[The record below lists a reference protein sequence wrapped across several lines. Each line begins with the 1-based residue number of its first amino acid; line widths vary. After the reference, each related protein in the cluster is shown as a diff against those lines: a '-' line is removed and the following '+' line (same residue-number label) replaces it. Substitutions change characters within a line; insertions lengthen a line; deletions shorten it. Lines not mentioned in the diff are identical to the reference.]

1 MNITNKT
8 LWRMISLVKLKS
20 EKNHI
25 RYVAIRILGKFGN
38 MKDYERLLNL
48 VHNENLELL
57 NSICYSIKEII
68 DREKNRR
75 KFRRLC

>member
-25 RYVAIRILGKFGN
+25 RYVAIRTLGKFGN

-48 VHNENLELL
+48 VHNENLEL
-57 NSICYSIKEII
+57 
-68 DREKNRR
+68 
-75 KFRRLC
+75 